1 LGIDSANFLLY
12 DYYRDEIRGED
23 MLTERKEAIL
33 KLIVEEYIKTIKP
46 VGSKNL
52 CDTLNVSSATVRN
65 EMQELEEMGYLE
77 KTHTSSGR
85 IPSEKGYRYY
95 VDNLMKVK
103 EMTGEEVYNL
113 QRVFD
118 NSKLELNDSIQKSLQ
133 IISDMT
139 NYTAIILENKSD
151 EENLK
156 QVEVIP
162 IDEEN
167 IIAIVVTDKGHVT
180 NKNINIKGSNLNEV
194 KKIVELINKM
204 IIGTPINDVSSK
216 LEFEIKP
223 IIGSYIMNYET
234 VYNAFYNA
242 FNNFKDENE
251 VYSKGKDRILSLP
264 EFNEVDKIKNIISKL
279 DDNSLKNIEETKDGI
294 NIYIG
299 KENELDE
306 DLTIVKTKVKL
317 NNKESTLAIIGPK
330 RMEYDKVV
338 SLLEYIK
345 DNMKEGK

>member
-1 LGIDSANFLLY
+1 
-12 DYYRDEIRGED
+12 
-23 MLTERKEAIL
+23 MLSERKEKIL
-33 KLIVEEYIKTIKP
+33 KLIIEEYIKTIKP

-52 CDTLNVSSATVRN
+52 CDILNVSSATVRN
-65 EMQELEEMGYLE
+65 EMQDLEEEGYLE

-103 EMTGEEVYNL
+103 EMSGEEVYNL

-118 NSKLELNDSIQKSLQ
+118 NSKLELNDSIAKSLQ

-151 EENLK
+151 DELLK

-162 IDEEN
+162 IDKEN
-167 IIAIVVTDKGHVT
+167 VIAIVVTNTGHVE
-180 NKNINIKGSNLNEV
+180 NKNINIKGSNLEEV

-204 IIGTPINDVSSK
+204 IIGTPINDVSYK

-242 FNNFKDENE
+242 FSNFKDDND
-251 VYSKGKDRILSLP
+251 VYTKGKDKILSLP
-264 EFNEVDKIKNIISKL
+264 EFNEVNKIKNIVSKL
-279 DDNSLKNIEETKDGI
+279 EDESLKKIEETNEGI

-306 DLTIVKTKVKL
+306 DLTIVKTKVKI
-317 NNKESTLAIIGPK
+317 NGKESTLAIVGPK
-330 RMEYDKVV
+330 RMEYEKVV

-345 DNMKEGK
+345 DNMKGNS